1 MEQTHVAK
9 YERVSLIGLGVLIIL
24 FWGFYR
30 TYIVFF
36 PAFEGF
42 QFIQHFHG
50 VLMLL
55 WMALLIIQPWLIARK
70 KLRIHKLIGKVSF
83 VIAPLLIISIFLVSQ
98 MTFHRNLSQDVPMS
112 DAIAEI
118 ALNIGSLLVFIILY
132 ALAVLNT
139 KRTFYHMRYMIGTAL
154 LMIGPGLGRA
164 LIIYFEMPPPIAISV
179 TLGAEALM
187 GVALFVSDLVKKR
200 DYRPFLIVA
209 CVLILEAVI
218 WEARYT
224 GAWQVVGGLIA
235 KLY

>member
-1 MEQTHVAK
+1 MEQTHVTK

-55 WMALLIIQPWLIARK
+55 WMALLIIQPLLIARK
-70 KLRIHKLIGKVSF
+70 KHRIHKMIGKASF

-98 MTFHRNLSQDVPMS
+98 MTFHRNLSQDAPMS
-112 DAIAEI
+112 DAIAEL
-118 ALNIGSLLVFIILY
+118 ALNIPAIFAFIILY

-139 KRTFYHMRYMIGTAL
+139 KRTYHHMRYMIGTAL

-164 LIIYFEMPPPIAISV
+164 LIIYFEMPPPVAVSI
-179 TLGAEALM
+179 TLGAIALI
-187 GVALFVSDLVKKR
+187 GVAFFVSDLVKKR

-209 CVLILEAVI
+209 CVLTLPVLT

-224 GAWQVVGGLIA
+224 AAWQVVGEMIA

>member
-1 MEQTHVAK
+1 MDQTHVVK

-24 FWGFYR
+24 FCGFYR

-50 VLMLL
+50 ALMLL

-70 KLRIHKLIGKVSF
+70 KHRIHKMIGKASF
-83 VIAPLLIISIFLVSQ
+83 VIAPLLIVSIFLVSR
-98 MTFHRNLSQDVPMS
+98 MTFHRNLSQDAPMS
-112 DAIAEI
+112 DTIAEI
-118 ALNIGSLLVFIILY
+118 ALNIPSLIVFIVLY

-139 KRTFYHMRYMIGTAL
+139 KRTYYHMRFMIGTAL

-164 LIIYFEMPPPIAISV
+164 LIIYFEMAPPVAISI
-179 TLGAEALM
+179 TLGVIALM
-187 GVALFVSDLVKKR
+187 GVVLFVSDLVKKR
-200 DYRPFLIVA
+200 NYGPFLIVA
-209 CVLILEAVI
+209 SLLSFLVVI
-218 WEARYT
+218 WEARHT
-224 GAWQVVGGLIA
+224 AGWQVVGGLIA

>member
-1 MEQTHVAK
+1 MEQTHIAK

-42 QFIQHFHG
+42 QFIHHFHG
-50 VLMLL
+50 VLMLV
-55 WMALLIIQPWLIARK
+55 WMALLIIQPWLIARRK
-70 KLRIHKLIGKVSF
+70 HRIHKLIGRLSF
-83 VIAPLLIISIFLVSQ
+83 VLAPLLIISIFLVSR
-98 MTFHRNLSQDVPMS
+98 MTYYRGLSQDAPMS

-164 LIIYFEMPPPIAISV
+164 LIIYFEMPPPLAISI
-179 TLGAEALM
+179 TLAVVALM

-209 CVLILEAVI
+209 CVLIFEAVI

-224 GAWQVVGGLIA
+224 TAWQAVGGLIA